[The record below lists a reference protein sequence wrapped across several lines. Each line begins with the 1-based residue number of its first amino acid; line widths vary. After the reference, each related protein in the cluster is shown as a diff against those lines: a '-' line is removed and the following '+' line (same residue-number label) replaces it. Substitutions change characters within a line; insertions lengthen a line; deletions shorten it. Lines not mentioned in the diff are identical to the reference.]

1 MFAHKRSHSSAFYRR
16 VHQRGFSLIENVIA
30 ICLAGFLMIA
40 FSSLLA
46 PAVVQSADVL
56 TQQRASQLA
65 TWLLQEMYSREFDEV
80 NIQHVERCGSASLP
94 CSAGIGLDDNDLNHR
109 RDDFDDYDTHGVA
122 KPINEFGLDTDGAYQ
137 GFLVTISVRYAND
150 QFQALP
156 LGSAPTPTK
165 QVTLTIQRGQN
176 GQALTFN
183 AFRSNY

>member
-1 MFAHKRSHSSAFYRR
+1 MAAPKRHHSLAFYRVR
-16 VHQRGFSLIENVIA
+16 QRGFSLIENVIA

-46 PAVVQSADVL
+46 PAAVQSADAL

-80 NIQHVERCGSASLP
+80 NIQHIERCGSPSLP
-94 CSAGIGLDDNDLNHR
+94 CSTEAGLDSNDLNHL

-122 KPINEFGLDTDGAYQ
+122 KPISEFGLDLDGAYQ
-137 GFLVTISVRYAND
+137 GFVVTISVRYTND

-165 QVTLTIQRGQN
+165 QVTLTIQRGED

>member
-1 MFAHKRSHSSAFYRR
+1 MAVYKSHRILA
-16 VHQRGFSLIENVIA
+16 VKKQRQNGFSLIENVMA

-46 PAVVQSADVL
+46 PAAVQGADAL

-80 NIQHVERCGSASLP
+80 NIQHVERCGSVSLP
-94 CSAGIGLDDNDLNHR
+94 CSTLFGLDSNDVNGL
-109 RDDFDDYDTHGVA
+109 RDDFDDYDTDGVA
-122 KPINEFGLDTDGAYQ
+122 LPINDFGLDVAGPFQ
-137 GFLVTISVRYAND
+137 GFLVTITVRYAND

-165 QVTLTIQRGQN
+165 QVSLTIQRGGN
-176 GQALTFN
+176 GQPLTFN

>member
-1 MFAHKRSHSSAFYRR
+1 MVAHNPLCSLKSHHRSHQ
-16 VHQRGFSLIENVIA
+16 HGFSLIENVIA

-46 PAVVQSADVL
+46 PAAVQSADAL

-80 NIQHVERCGSASLP
+80 NIQHIERCGSDSLA
-94 CSAGIGLDDNDLNHR
+94 CSSEVGIDSNDLNNL

-122 KPINEFGLDTDGAYQ
+122 MPISEFGLNIDGAYQ
-137 GFLVTISVRYAND
+137 GFLVTIAVRYAND

-165 QVTLTIQRGQN
+165 IVTLTIQRGQD